1 MGEVLIYVCFE
12 RVGWRGIVLSGLSEI
27 DFYFNIYVI
36 IVDFCLEV
44 LFKKGYILFLILFY
58 FGYINVL

>member
-27 DFYFNIYVI
+27 DFYFNIY

-44 LFKKGYILFLILFY
+44 LFKEGYILFLILFCVR
-58 FGYINVL
+58 YINVL